1 MDRFIEIDNCG
12 YLTHKLCLKSNMDRF
27 IVSPTVQQVRWLA
40 CLKSNMDRFIVDVL
54 ATVCVYG
61 NV

>member
-1 MDRFIEIDNCG
+1 MDLIDV
-12 YLTHKLCLKSNMDRF
+12 LASLKSNMDRF